1 MALADLYKETS
12 KNEAHDID
20 PSIEARLV
28 SQVLELVT
36 DANGDVKN
44 MMIQVYVVFDD
55 FFESY

>member
-55 FFESY
+55 FF